1 MLITV
6 ADALT
11 YARDVTNLTSTLSS
25 RAAELRRISG
35 NIQNNIDELQ
45 EKINQA
51 RAQADSVSHCR
62 LFMGITCRRVMTSAA
77 D

>member
-51 RAQADSVSHCR
+51 RAQADSVSNSG
-62 LFMGITCRRVMTSAA
+62 LFIGMTFAGP
-77 D
+77 

>member
-62 LFMGITCRRVMTSAA
+62 LFTPV
-77 D
+77 